1 MKYLKKI
8 FESNNFNSMTDDEL
22 EEKLTWLR
30 TEYAEIGREIS
41 LIVNI
46 QKTRKESSEDELTKD
61 WPDSIFDLDKSQI
74 DWVLEHGHHTTTKHY
89 NISHKYLRSL
99 EGVIDSG
106 FTTDT
111 NQYFFK
117 ICTNYWMDD
126 SESEY
131 HENKEAINNIKL
143 LIDNLKRVSING
155 DTGLVIKFGILFG
168 ITDDYNH
175 NLLYYND
182 SKIVVTSGYSGR
194 DEYKSLEEA
203 IKDLVEYDIE
213 E

>member
-30 TEYAEIGREIS
+30 IEYSEIFREIS

-61 WPDSIFDLDKSQI
+61 WPDSIWDLDKSQI
-74 DWVLEHGHHTTTKHY
+74 DWVLEHNNITTSKHY
-89 NISHKYLRSL
+89 EISHKYLRGL

-106 FTTDT
+106 FNPDT
-111 NQYFFK
+111 NQYLFK
-117 ICTNYWMDD
+117 ICTDYWMDD

-131 HENKEAINNIKL
+131 QENEEGIRSIKF
-143 LIDNLKRVSING
+143 LIDNLKRITVNG
-155 DTGLVIKFGILFG
+155 DSVIKFNVLFMES
-168 ITDDYNH
+168 DDYDYA
-175 NLLYYND
+175 LLYYND
-182 SKIVVTSGYSGR
+182 SKVVLSSGYMLN
-194 DEYKSLEEA
+194 EYKSLEEA
-203 IKDLVEYDIE
+203 IKILVDHDING
-213 E
+213 